1 MPYFVSPEGDKMKA
15 AHIQNFIQA
24 NENKRNIVLAW
35 HVLLRCW
42 LVKIKAAHPLCT
54 KGVSQMKQH
63 AQHSR
68 NTLLTV
74 LMAGVAGVGFSTAVT
89 ATTAAEVGANPIV
102 SADAQARTYVAMH
115 MSATGSAFHNAP
127 GQSWET
133 RGADRVDE
141 RMGTS
146 VDGLEQSTAPGPEAA
161 GKAIATA
168 KRGMH

>member
-1 MPYFVSPEGDKMKA
+1 
-15 AHIQNFIQA
+15 
-24 NENKRNIVLAW
+24 
-35 HVLLRCW
+35 
-42 LVKIKAAHPLCT
+42 
-54 KGVSQMKQH
+54 MKQH
-63 AQHSR
+63 AQHTR

-74 LMAGVAGVGFSTAVT
+74 LMAGVAGVGFSNAVT
-89 ATTAAEVGANPIV
+89 ATTAAEVAANPIV

-115 MSATGSAFHNAP
+115 MSATGSAFHNAL

-133 RGADRVDE
+133 RGADRVAE

-146 VDGLEQSTAPGPEAA
+146 VDGLEQSTAPGSEAA

>member
-1 MPYFVSPEGDKMKA
+1 MKTT
-15 AHIQNFIQA
+15 HIQNFTQV
-24 NENKRNIVLAW
+24 NEKQEKYCSGMACAAEVLA
-35 HVLLRCW
+35 L
-42 LVKIKAAHPLCT
+42 KIKAAHPLCT

-63 AQHSR
+63 ALHSR

-89 ATTAAEVGANPIV
+89 ATTAAEVAANPIV
-102 SADAQARTYVAMH
+102 SAEAQARTYVAMH

-127 GQSWET
+127 GQRWET
-133 RGADRVDE
+133 RGADRVAE

-146 VDGLEQSTAPGPEAA
+146 VDGLEQSTAPGTEAA
-161 GKAIATA
+161 GEAIATA

>member
-1 MPYFVSPEGDKMKA
+1 
-15 AHIQNFIQA
+15 
-24 NENKRNIVLAW
+24 
-35 HVLLRCW
+35 
-42 LVKIKAAHPLCT
+42 
-54 KGVSQMKQH
+54 MKQH
-63 AQHSR
+63 AQHTR

-115 MSATGSAFHNAP
+115 MSATGSAFHNAQ
-127 GQSWET
+127 GQSW
-133 RGADRVDE
+133 GADRVAE

-146 VDGLEQSTAPGPEAA
+146 VDGLEQSTAPGSEAA
-161 GKAIATA
+161 RKAIATA